1 MAADCRHWVNAM
13 HLPATNAIDRLRQAW
28 KETGAPTSGHL
39 LHQQHSSLFTLVP
52 ARCSLERRLMTLQV
66 GNHTTGN
73 THDVSRCSTEVVI
86 PSSRRSPHLVI
97 LQQVWINKHTQLS
110 CMTKGRHAAVGLGNS
125 LKPVLLGTLFVN
137 VSPNNLKN
145 FNWNLC
151 TRVAVRN
158 WGTKNRRDGN
168 VSRPYGKVDINLIV
182 DCFTRTHFC

>member
-1 MAADCRHWVNAM
+1 VAKSSFSITSALTPLDLHHHSTSNPHDICWCR
-13 HLPATNAIDRLRQAW
+13 
-28 KETGAPTSGHL
+28 
-39 LHQQHSSLFTLVP
+39 
-52 ARCSLERRLMTLQV
+52 
-66 GNHTTGN
+66 
-73 THDVSRCSTEVVI
+73 TEVVV
-86 PSSRRSPHLVI
+86 PGFRSGPHLVV
-97 LQQVWINKHTQLS
+97 LQQVRINKHTELS
-110 CMTKGRHAAVGLGNS
+110 CMTKGRHATVGLGNS
-125 LKPVLLGTLFVN
+125 LKPVLLRTLFVN

>member
-1 MAADCRHWVNAM
+1 LLGALEVGDY
-13 HLPATNAIDRLRQAW
+13 ATSDTN
-28 KETGAPTSGHL
+28 
-39 LHQQHSSLFTLVP
+39 
-52 ARCSLERRLMTLQV
+52 
-66 GNHTTGN
+66 
-73 THDVSRCSTEVVI
+73 DVCGCSTEVVV
-86 PSSRRSPHLVI
+86 PRSCCRPHLVI
-97 LQQVWINKHTQLS
+97 LQQIRINEHSQLG

>member
-1 MAADCRHWVNAM
+1 MMRNLAFRSPSLNNNVTKCFR
-13 HLPATNAIDRLRQAW
+13 
-28 KETGAPTSGHL
+28 ETTTCSQGSGA
-39 LHQQHSSLFTLVP
+39 F
-52 ARCSLERRLMTLQV
+52 QV
-66 GNHTTGN
+66 GDHTTGN
-73 THDVSRCSTEVVI
+73 TNDVVRCRTKVVVPRSRG
-86 PSSRRSPHLVI
+86 SPHLVV
-97 LQQVWINKHTQLS
+97 LQQVRINKHTQL
-110 CMTKGRHAAVGLGNS
+110 CAVTKGRHAAVGLGNS

-168 VSRPYGKVDINLIV
+168 VSRPHGKVDINLLV